1 MDFVTTADGT
11 EDRTVPIDASSRAAA
26 KGIAR
31 CTLVE
36 CEGAPH
42 GLFATHKDWLKTDRA
57 EYLAR

>member
-1 MDFVTTADGT
+1 MDFVTAADGT
-11 EDRTVPIDASSRAAA
+11 GLPIDASSRGADKRLA
-26 KGIAR
+26 G

-42 GLFATHKDWLKTDRA
+42 GRFATHKDWLKTDRA